1 MTLAHDRKS
10 LHSQTRVTAASAT
23 ACLACYRYIKRS
35 TRIDKLSLR
44 QYRDS
49 LGLGIMC
56 LIYITVQCI
65 QGIPILILSHP
76 YIPL

>member
-44 QYRDS
+44 QYRAILLGWELCVLYIS
-49 LGLGIMC
+49 L
-56 LIYITVQCI
+56 YNVYKESQ
-65 QGIPILILSHP
+65 S
-76 YIPL
+76 